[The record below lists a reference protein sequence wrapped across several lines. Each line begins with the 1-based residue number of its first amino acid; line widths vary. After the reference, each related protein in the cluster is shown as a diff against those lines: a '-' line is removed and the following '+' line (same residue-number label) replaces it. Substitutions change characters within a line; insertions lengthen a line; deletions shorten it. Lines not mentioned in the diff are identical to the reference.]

1 MARVVAID
9 DAKGKLAGLGHTAE
23 GVTTIMD
30 SALASVKGTA
40 FGPGDAAGIA
50 ASAVAA
56 GIKPGEELTKYLTL
70 TGDAATIAGSSLE
83 EMGSI
88 FNKVQTSGKAYTDNL
103 NQLADRGIPIFQW
116 LQDEYGVT
124 AEELSKMVKEGK
136 VDAETFNKVIQEN
149 IGGAALESGKRFA
162 VHSRT

>member
-1 MARVVAID
+1 TQGMARVVAID

-40 FGPGDAAGIA
+40 FGLGDAAGIA

-88 FNKVQTSGKAYTDNL
+88 FN
-103 NQLADRGIPIFQW
+103 
-116 LQDEYGVT
+116 
-124 AEELSKMVKEGK
+124 
-136 VDAETFNKVIQEN
+136 
-149 IGGAALESGKRFA
+149 
-162 VHSRT
+162 